1 MLFRICFLLFI
12 SFVSSFSQPKT
23 TYESDR
29 KKMANDKLEEGLAEN
44 DSNKIALGYYELGK
58 YDSGIENLLM
68 SNSWFNKALSIYK
81 KKTPSFELG
90 KTYQWLAIIELRSK
104 NAEKAIVYADSALK
118 IFKKIKSPKGIISNY
133 LFILDL
139 NKEYSK
145 KTPAFLLKDFDSMV
159 AFVIKNNIKDELG
172 YLYHLKGNVLKK
184 SDPEAAIRSYFQA
197 IYWLNKYGNGRIVY
211 SVNSDMAYC
220 YAKMGK
226 PQKARQVLNDQKIYN
241 QNPNQDQ
248 FYFAIVNRLKTEIE
262 IFKSENDWKK
272 AFEKQYEFT
281 ELQNKINVK
290 EKSLL
295 ERTNNL
301 DETALK
307 INQEKE
313 LLLQSQLL
321 KTNSNFFLLLYL
333 VGAVFLISAFGFYHK
348 SRRNNILAQKY
359 LASSLKNELLIK
371 EQSHRVKNNLQVISS
386 LLGLQIN
393 RMKNSDLRE
402 SLEEMQGRIGVM
414 SVLQQMFYSAPNSVN
429 ILIKDYFSLIVDK
442 TEIVFKIKIEK
453 IYTIQNIAIEP
464 NLAIHL
470 GIILNELLTN
480 SFKYAFGFD
489 NSNPKIQVLFS
500 IFNGEL
506 TFEYKDNGKNETL
519 LVFSKDYYATT
530 STFGLS
536 LIRLKSNELNGNY
549 HFEYENGLKFKLKC
563 PYNEPKSTNS

>member
-1 MLFRICFLLFI
+1 MF
-12 SFVSSFSQPKT
+12 
-23 TYESDR
+23 
-29 KKMANDKLEEGLAEN
+29 
-44 DSNKIALGYYELGK
+44 
-58 YDSGIENLLM
+58 
-68 SNSWFNKALSIYK
+68 
-81 KKTPSFELG
+81 
-90 KTYQWLAIIELRSK
+90 
-104 NAEKAIVYADSALK
+104 
-118 IFKKIKSPKGIISNY
+118 
-133 LFILDL
+133 
-139 NKEYSK
+139 
-145 KTPAFLLKDFDSMV
+145 
-159 AFVIKNNIKDELG
+159 AFVMKNNIKDELD
-172 YLYHLKGNVLKK
+172 YLYHLKGNILKK
-184 SDPEAAIRSYFQA
+184 SDPEAAIRSYLQA

-220 YAKMGK
+220 YAKIGK
-226 PQKARQVLNDQKIYN
+226 PKKARQILNDRKIYN

-248 FYFAIVNRLKTEIE
+248 FYFVIVNRLKTEIE

-281 ELQNKINVK
+281 ELQNKIHVK

-301 DETALK
+301 DEPALK

-321 KTNSNFFLLLYL
+321 KTNRNFFFLLYL

-348 SRRNNILAQKY
+348 SRGNKILAKKY

-371 EQSHRVKNNLQVISS
+371 EQSHRVKNNLQVISR

-393 RMKNSDLRE
+393 RIKNTDLRE

-414 SVLQQMFYSAPNSVN
+414 SVLHQMFYSTTNSVD

-453 IYTIQNIAIEP
+453 IYTIQNITIDP

-480 SFKYAFGFD
+480 SFK
-489 NSNPKIQVLFS
+489 
-500 IFNGEL
+500 
-506 TFEYKDNGKNETL
+506 
-519 LVFSKDYYATT
+519 
-530 STFGLS
+530 
-536 LIRLKSNELNGNY
+536 
-549 HFEYENGLKFKLKC
+549 
-563 PYNEPKSTNS
+563 